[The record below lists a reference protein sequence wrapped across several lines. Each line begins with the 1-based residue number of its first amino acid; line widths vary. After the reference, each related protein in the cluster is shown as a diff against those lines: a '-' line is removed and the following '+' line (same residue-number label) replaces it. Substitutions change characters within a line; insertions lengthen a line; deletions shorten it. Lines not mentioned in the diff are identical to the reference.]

1 LIRSLSLY
9 YKLFW
14 LMPEDG

>member
-1 LIRSLSLY
+1 LIRSLSFY